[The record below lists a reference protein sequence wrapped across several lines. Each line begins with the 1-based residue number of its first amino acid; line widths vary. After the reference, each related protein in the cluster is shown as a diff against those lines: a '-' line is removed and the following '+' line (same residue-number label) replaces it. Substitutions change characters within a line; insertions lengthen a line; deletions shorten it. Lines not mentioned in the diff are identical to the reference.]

1 MNLSP
6 WGVGEGAR
14 GLGGEGSGR
23 KSVSSQ
29 SRRESRLFFAMRS
42 AVAVLFLLAS
52 TAVAFTPSAAWR
64 PLPAPALRR
73 ADAPLLVD
81 QAAPRA
87 DAPISDVEL
96 QVQSAKLDAL
106 SAKWEKREKE
116 VEYAESLRSGWGPS
130 PERINGRFAMFFLI
144 VGLIT
149 EYYTGQSVPQQCY
162 TMLQTLSIVDVRTDT
177 ALATT
182 LLLLL
187 LLRRPHAAAQAS
199 LASERMRCS
208 TCEPMPPIYARAPR
222 ARVTHRCMCASCPQ

>member
-1 MNLSP
+1 
-6 WGVGEGAR
+6 
-14 GLGGEGSGR
+14 
-23 KSVSSQ
+23 
-29 SRRESRLFFAMRS
+29 
-42 AVAVLFLLAS
+42 
-52 TAVAFTPSAAWR
+52 
-64 PLPAPALRR
+64 
-73 ADAPLLVD
+73 LLVD

-182 LLLLL
+182 LPLLLL
-187 LLRRPHAAAQAS
+187 LLRRPPAAAQAS

>member
-1 MNLSP
+1 
-6 WGVGEGAR
+6 
-14 GLGGEGSGR
+14 
-23 KSVSSQ
+23 
-29 SRRESRLFFAMRS
+29 
-42 AVAVLFLLAS
+42 VLFLLAT

-64 PLPAPALRR
+64 PLPAAALRR

-144 VGLIT
+144 VGLVT

-187 LLRRPHAAAQAS
+187 LLLRRPHAAAQAS

-222 ARVTHRCMCASCPQ
+222 APRHSSMHVRLLPAVRLLRGPTRSHRRG